1 METVKF
7 EGFLNPTTSV
17 ISFLLELSKM
27 MKSEGFTCKISSS
40 EMNLQFIFDKI
51 PYEFKDSLNSYIQ
64 KNSSGLK
71 ICA

>member
-40 EMNLQFIFDKI
+40 EMKLQFIFDKI
-51 PYEFKDSLNSYIQ
+51 PKGFQDTLETYIQ
-64 KNSSGLK
+64 QNSAGLYL
-71 ICA
+71 CA